1 MGKLFQDV
9 RYGARMLAKSPGFA
23 VVTILALAIGIGANS
38 AIFSVVNG
46 VLLRPLPYPTAERL
60 VFLSEWSQQVPNMS
74 VSYPNFEDWRAQTQT
89 MEIMAAFRSNSF
101 ILTGSNE
108 PERLT
113 AREVSHNFFPALGV
127 APAAGRNFLP
137 EEDKPGAERA
147 AVISHGLWQR
157 RFGGNPGVV
166 GQPLLM
172 NDDSYTVVGI
182 LPQGFEWQAPV
193 DVWVPI
199 GLRADRMNQRGNHPG
214 IYVVGLLKPG
224 ATVEAARAD
233 MEAILGRLRQ
243 QYPQEVGNNSFT
255 IQTLKNRATDG
266 LRNALWV
273 LMAAVGF
280 VLLIACAN
288 VANLLLARSASR
300 SKEMAIRAAMGA
312 GRTRIIRQLLTES
325 TMLSVAG
332 GVLGLL
338 LALWGLDALLAAL
351 PDGVPQLLL
360 TNIRLDSRVIAF
372 TLGVSVLTGLLF
384 GLAPAIQV
392 SKTDLNESLKEGG
405 RSGSGGTRH
414 YVRNTLVVAEVAVS
428 LLLLV
433 GAGLL
438 VKSFLKLK
446 ESDIGFNPERVL
458 TASVSLPEKRY
469 AENAKIENFYA
480 SLLRRVQSLPG
491 VEAAGL
497 TVGLPMNGGIESG
510 ITVEGKEE
518 QDLNNTVVAVNLAV
532 SPGYFRT
539 MEIPLVEGRHFTEQ
553 DRQDAPFVVVVDE
566 MLAQKFFPGESP
578 LGKRLRYGGATATT
592 FPWMQIVGVAKHV
605 KHYGPDE
612 SGRVE
617 IYRPYT
623 QMPFGPPPAGQ
634 PQGPPP
640 TLPRNMAIAVRTTG
654 DPEALTPALRAA
666 VLEHDRDLPIAFVRT
681 MDAIVAQQI
690 GPQKFA
696 TWLLGVFAATALLL
710 AALGIY
716 GVMAYSVT
724 QRTHEIGVRMALGA
738 DRRDVLRMI
747 VGQGMKLTLVGVA
760 IGLAGAFVVMRY
772 GVASLLYGVTASDP
786 LTYGGVAFLLAGVA
800 LLSCLIP
807 ARKATKVDPMV
818 ALRYE

>member
-1 MGKLFQDV
+1 MGNLFQDV
-9 RYGARMLAKSPGFA
+9 RYGARMLVKSPGFA
-23 VVTILALAIGIGANS
+23 AVTILALALGIGANS

-74 VSYPNFEDWRAQTQT
+74 VSYPNFEDWRAQTRT

-101 ILTGSNE
+101 TLTGANE
-108 PERLT
+108 PERLS
-113 AREVSHNFFPALGV
+113 AREVSYNFFPALGV
-127 APAAGRNFLP
+127 TPSDGRSFLA
-137 EEDKPGAERA
+137 EEDKPGAQRTV
-147 AVISHGLWQR
+147 VISHGLWQR
-157 RFGGNPGVV
+157 RFGGNASAV
-166 GQPLLM
+166 GQQLLM
-172 NDDSYTVVGI
+172 NDESYTVVGI

-193 DVWVPI
+193 DVFVPI

-233 MEAILGRLRQ
+233 MDDILSRLRQ
-243 QYPQEVGNNSFT
+243 QYPQEVGKNNYT
-255 IQTLKNRATDG
+255 IQTLQNRATDG

-312 GRTRIIRQLLTES
+312 GRVRIIRQLLTES

-332 GVLGLL
+332 GALGLL
-338 LALWGLDALLAAL
+338 LAMWGLDALLAAL
-351 PDGVPQLLL
+351 PEGVPQLLL
-360 TNIRLDSRVIAF
+360 TNIRLDTRVVAF
-372 TLGVSVLTGLLF
+372 TLGISVVTGLLF

-405 RSGSGGTRH
+405 RSGAGGTRQ
-414 YVRNTLVVAEVAVS
+414 YVRNFLVVTEVAVS

-438 VKSFLKLK
+438 IKSFVNLKD
-446 ESDIGFNPERVL
+446 SDIGFNPERVL

-469 AENAKIENFYA
+469 AENAKIENFYG
-480 SLLRRVQSLPG
+480 SLVRRVQSIPG

-497 TVGLPMNGGIESG
+497 TAGLPMNGGIESG
-510 ITVEGKEE
+510 ITVEGKEV
-518 QDLNNTVVAVNLAV
+518 QDINETVVAVQLAV
-532 SPGYFRT
+532 SPDYFRT
-539 MEIPLVEGRHFTEQ
+539 MEIRLIEGRHFTEQ
-553 DRQDAPFVVVVDE
+553 DREGSPYVVMIDE

-578 LGKRLRYGGATATT
+578 LGKRLHYGGAVNNNA
-592 FPWMQIVGVAKHV
+592 PWMQIVGVVKHV

-612 SGRVE
+612 EGRVE

-623 QMPFGPPPAGQ
+623 QMPFAPQAPGGHAPPPV
-634 PQGPPP
+634 
-640 TLPRNMAIAVRTTG
+640 LPRNMAIAVKTSG

-666 VLEHDRDLPIAFVRT
+666 VLEQDRDLPIAFVST
-681 MDAIVAQQI
+681 MDRIVAQSI

-738 DRRDVLRMI
+738 DRRDVLKLI
-747 VGQGMKLTLVGVA
+747 VGQGMKLTLVGVV
-760 IGLAGAFVVMRY
+760 IGLIGAFVVMRY
-772 GVASLLYGVTASDP
+772 GVKSLLYGVTASDP
-786 LTYGGVAFLLAGVA
+786 LTYGGVALLLAGVA